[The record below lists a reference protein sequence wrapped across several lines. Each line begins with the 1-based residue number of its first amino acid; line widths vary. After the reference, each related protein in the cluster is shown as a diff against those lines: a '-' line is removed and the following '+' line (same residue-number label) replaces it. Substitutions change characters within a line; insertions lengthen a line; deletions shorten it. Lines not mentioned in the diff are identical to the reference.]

1 MIDQPVE
8 SGLAPALLNER
19 AVRAAAG
26 ILFLFAIVSF
36 MNAWLLGNF
45 APTRVFVVA
54 FLVDFGLRI
63 FVSARLSPSLIVGQ
77 WLVRMQQPEFVG
89 AAQKR
94 FAWSIGFV
102 LALAMLYLVVI
113 ERIVGPVNLVVCA
126 ICLLLL
132 FLETAFGICLGCIV
146 YERLPGTRRSP
157 CPGQA
162 CDYVPAPGAGGTP
175 VQGLVVVAFV
185 AAIGLVAPEVAG
197 ENRSARA
204 SPAASAGIE
213 AASERPAVALE
224 ATEAAEA
231 ERCRVPAFAKA
242 IGHEQ
247 IWKLHNHCN

>member
-1 MIDQPVE
+1 MIDRPVE

-54 FLVDFGLRI
+54 FLADFAVRI

-77 WLVRMQQPEFVG
+77 WLVRKQQPEWVG
-89 AAQKR
+89 ADRKR

-113 ERIVGPVNLVVCA
+113 ERIVGPVNLIVCA
-126 ICLLLL
+126 LCLLLL
-132 FLETAFGICLGCIV
+132 FFETAFGICLGCIV

-157 CPGQA
+157 CAGQA

-175 VQGLVVVAFV
+175 VQGLVVMAFV

-197 ENRSARA
+197 ENRSPIAIP
-204 SPAASAGIE
+204 SPSAAIGSASAS
-213 AASERPAVALE
+213 APMSAD
-224 ATEAAEA
+224 AAEA

-247 IWKLHNHCN
+247 MWKLHNHCR